1 LDCEAVEM
9 TIGTRRLRFIGAGIG
24 AGLSGIAVLAGW
36 SSNASMLF
44 LGGLVGIPTA
54 AVLGWREAP
63 RVRGQ
68 AAAADRF
75 WSALRLALLA
85 VLIGDVLVATGMASG
100 AIEQGPIVVVLGWA
114 LIGVIGLVI
123 FGLPAFALAFVVLW
137 PWTFVI
143 RHLPRSL
150 VG

>member
-1 LDCEAVEM
+1 
-9 TIGTRRLRFIGAGIG
+9 
-24 AGLSGIAVLAGW
+24 
-36 SSNASMLF
+36 
-44 LGGLVGIPTA
+44 
-54 AVLGWREAP
+54 
-63 RVRGQ
+63 
-68 AAAADRF
+68 
-75 WSALRLALLA
+75 LRLALLA
-85 VLIGDVLVATGMASG
+85 VLIGDALVTTGMASG
-100 AIEQGPIVVVLGWA
+100 AIEQGPVVVVLGWA

>member
-1 LDCEAVEM
+1 LEGEAVEM
-9 TIGTRRLRFIGAGIG
+9 TIGTRRLRFIGASIG

-36 SSNASMLF
+36 SSDASMLF

-63 RVRGQ
+63 VVRGQ

-75 WSALRLALLA
+75 WSALRLAFLA
-85 VLIGDVLVATGMASG
+85 VLIGDALVATGMASG
-100 AIEQGPIVVVLGWA
+100 AIEQGPVVVLLGWA
-114 LIGVIGLVI
+114 LIGVIGFVL

-137 PWTFVI
+137 PWTYVV
-143 RHLPRSL
+143 RHLPRAL